1 MFSFKNTI
9 KKIPF
14 IFKAIKLYTMKKTI
28 FLILTISLIINLK
41 AQKAVGNAKD
51 LAAFF
56 KTTTCLVTEQDD
68 FSPYNGIMQKAM
80 KEFWTITPYQV
91 ISYSDFDKMKNKS
104 QYSFIVL
111 TTVYPDKKF
120 DIQYNALSVVM
131 GAPGKRFEELPE
143 IGSFPLTFYNQDD
156 WQYLNKIG
164 SILLFL
170 QNHIRITSEN
180 KNLNQFTI
188 LNYYKKN
195 TPSLKNKT
203 IYFTEDQLD
212 KDVNTIEQIQ
222 KIYKGDVKIVES
234 AEIEKIVYN
243 KDENAVLAHIV
254 TSEETTSN
262 TIKSFKYLIG
272 AFDGK
277 LYYIEEKTTTK
288 DQKFMFYKSDFSN
301 FK

>member
-14 IFKAIKLYTMKKTI
+14 IFKAIKLYTMKKTV

>member
-1 MFSFKNTI
+1 
-9 KKIPF
+9 
-14 IFKAIKLYTMKKTI
+14 MKKSI
-28 FLILTISLIINLK
+28 LIILSICISINLV
-41 AQKAVGNAKD
+41 AQKAVGSAKD
-51 LAAFF
+51 LAAFL
-56 KTTTCLVTEQDD
+56 KSTTFLVTEQDD
-68 FSPYNGIMQKAM
+68 FSPYNTIMQKAM

-91 ISYSDFDKMKNKS
+91 ISYSEFDKMKNKP

-111 TTVYPDKKF
+111 TTVYPDKNF
-120 DIQYNALSVVM
+120 DIQYNALSVVI

-143 IGSFPLTFYNQDD
+143 VGSFPLTFYNQDD

-180 KNLNQFTI
+180 KNLNQLTI

-195 TPSLKNKT
+195 TPSLENKT
-203 IYFTEDQLD
+203 IYFTSDQLD
-212 KDVNTIEQIQ
+212 SQVNTIEQIQ

-234 AEIEKIVYN
+234 SDIENIVYN
-243 KDENAVLAHIV
+243 RDNKAVLAHIV
-254 TSEETTSN
+254 TSEQTTSS

-272 AFDGK
+272 ANDGK
-277 LYYIEEKTTTK
+277 LYYIEEKNTTK
-288 DQKFMFYKSDFSN
+288 DQKFLFFKSDFSN

>member
-1 MFSFKNTI
+1 
-9 KKIPF
+9 
-14 IFKAIKLYTMKKTI
+14 MKKTV